1 VLASNKS
8 IQFIK
13 LFRNQGLLMRKN
25 IIALSVLC
33 AAITPFALHA
43 AGLFDSVKSLTGG
56 TDQSASSNA
65 GAVDPSV
72 GQDALVSAY
81 IAANRQVLMAESR
94 MAKALGASEA
104 AALAKAEAD
113 ALSSGA
119 TADNLSKSDSA
130 QSDVSKAIA
139 DRQNDTSIKM
149 DAASKKE
156 YAAGLGLLGKGML
169 QYVALTPKFSAFKS
183 SLLTVSP
190 LALTKLKAGAYLV
203 QSFPGN
209 SKNVYNTLSQAVSYS
224 KGNDIPV
231 PADATKAL

>member
-1 VLASNKS
+1 
-8 IQFIK
+8 
-13 LFRNQGLLMRKN
+13 MRKN
-25 IIALSVLC
+25 IIALSLLC
-33 AAITPFALHA
+33 AAAVPLTLHA

-56 TDQSASSNA
+56 LDPSASSGASGA
-65 GAVDPSV
+65 GDSSV
-72 GQDALVSAY
+72 SQDALVNAY
-81 IAANRQVLMAESR
+81 IAANIQVLLAEAK

-113 ALSSGA
+113 ALGSGA
-119 TADNLSKSDSA
+119 TVDNLSKSDSV

-139 DRQNDTSIKM
+139 DRQNDTSNKM

-169 QYVALTPKFSAFKS
+169 QYVALTPKFSAFKN
-183 SLLTVSP
+183 SLTSISP
-190 LALTKLKAGAYLV
+190 FALTKLRAGAYIV
-203 QSFPGN
+203 QSFPSN

>member
-1 VLASNKS
+1 
-8 IQFIK
+8 
-13 LFRNQGLLMRKN
+13 MRKN
-25 IIALSVLC
+25 IIALSLLC
-33 AAITPFALHA
+33 ATAAPFSIHA
-43 AGLFDSVKSLTGG
+43 AGLFDSVKNLTSGTDLSALTGSG
-56 TDQSASSNA
+56 SGESAVS
-65 GAVDPSV
+65 
-72 GQDALVSAY
+72 QDSLVNAY
-81 IAANRQVLMAESR
+81 IAANKQILLAESR

-119 TADNLSKSDSA
+119 TMDNLSKSDSV

-139 DRQNDTSIKM
+139 ERQNDTGNKM

-169 QYVALTPKFSAFKS
+169 QYAGLTSKFSSFKN

-190 LALTKLKAGAYLV
+190 LALTKLQAGAYIV

-209 SKNVYNTLSQAVSYS
+209 SKNVYTTLTQAVSYA

>member
-1 VLASNKS
+1 
-8 IQFIK
+8 
-13 LFRNQGLLMRKN
+13 MRKN
-25 IIALSVLC
+25 IITLSLLC
-33 AAITPFALHA
+33 AAAVPLTLHA
-43 AGLFDSVKSLTGG
+43 AGLFDSVKSLSGG
-56 TDQSASSNA
+56 LDSSASSGASGA
-65 GAVDPSV
+65 GDSSV
-72 GQDALVSAY
+72 SQDALVSAY
-81 IAANRQVLMAESR
+81 VAANIQVLRAEAK

-113 ALSSGA
+113 ALGSGA
-119 TADNLSKSDSA
+119 TVDNLSKSDSV

-139 DRQNDTSIKM
+139 DRQNDTSNKM

-156 YAAGLGLLGKGML
+156 YAAGLGLLGKGMM
-169 QYVALTPKFSAFKS
+169 QYVALTPKFSAFKN
-183 SLLTVSP
+183 SLTSISP
-190 LALTKLKAGAYLV
+190 LALTKLRAGAYIV